1 MKICMITT
9 MTPTSE
15 NIRGTSALPYHL
27 LAGRGN
33 DVSVEI
39 YTFNNNYISNNKMRQ
54 VEEEL
59 GVAIKLVPLPKWF
72 RFIFKFHLLFVR
84 LFLKYPIHH
93 YIKLPQ
99 ETVKEIVEKN
109 PDIIWVYGEEWSRVT
124 KQFDGFRRI
133 HTMPD
138 SEALYYYRMLG
149 QRFVTQNWKRFLRCA
164 LMYPK
169 FLALE
174 RSYSIDKTVIYHLVG
189 KEDANFLKEMNPGIQ
204 ARFIRHPH
212 YKVSGCKTTIEFHQP
227 KIRLLIAGQYN
238 LYMQQTADELMPY
251 LIDNNILLKK
261 AYTITFLGKGWERH
275 VELLK
280 DAGYDV
286 RHISFAPNYIEEI
299 CKHDI
304 QLTPITVGTGTKG
317 KVLDALANGL
327 LVLGTPFAMENIA
340 VEHNKSCIIWHHAS
354 ELPGILIDIAENK
367 DKYELIAS
375 AGRDIVLKEHN
386 PVKIAKK
393 LFSLYN

>member
-1 MKICMITT
+1 MITT